1 MINFKKNI
9 PVTIFIAVV
18 LLQLVFL
25 LGMIFSKQEVIN
37 NGQTVLLKVVPV
49 DPRDIFRGDYVTL
62 SYEISNLDKAI
73 FDQEITSNDF
83 QSKDSVYVTLV
94 KQGKDYK
101 AKKVTRTKPV
111 GTIFIK
117 GVITGRSWMTETE
130 QIQMNYGL
138 DAYYVPEGT
147 GTRWEEL
154 AMSGDLYAEIKVDKN
169 GDSLITKLSE

>member
-9 PVTIFIAVV
+9 PLTLFIIVV

-25 LGMIFSKQEVIN
+25 LGMIYSKQAVIN

-62 SYEISNLDKAI
+62 SYEISSLDKAI
-73 FDQEITSNDF
+73 FDQEIASKDF

-101 AKKVTRTKPV
+101 AKKVTQKKPAE
-111 GTIFIK
+111 GIFIK
-117 GVITGRSWMTETE
+117 GVITGRSWITEDE
-130 QIQMNYGL
+130 KIQMNYGL
-138 DAYYVPEGT
+138 DAFYVPEGT
-147 GTRWEEL
+147 GTKWEEL
-154 AMSGDLYAEIKVDKN
+154 ARNESLYAEIKVDKN